1 MGTIS
6 FICSIKDN
14 QGYPASP
21 EIKRN
26 SDYEYNN
33 SFKNYL
39 NVLTGAF
46 IFDTIKHLQV
56 GP

>member
-14 QGYPASP
+14 QGHPASP

-46 IFDTIKHLQV
+46 ISDTIKHLQA